1 MKFRT
6 MTLDILDDAQVK
18 AIVDLTKHFD
28 DIPDFSR
35 ENPFLIANR
44 NL

>member
-1 MKFRT
+1 
-6 MTLDILDDAQVK
+6 
-18 AIVDLTKHFD
+18 VDLAKHFD